1 MGTGQDNASGN
12 EQVSVSD
19 VNGVGDV
26 LVDAKGDA
34 LYTSQQEASGM
45 VLCTAGCTAI
55 WDPLTV
61 QGSRTPI
68 GATSIDGML
77 GTVERPDGTRQITF
91 DGAPLYRFTVDSG
104 PGVVS
109 GNGTTDSFGGRQF
122 TWHVATTGT
131 TTPAPSSGGTGY
143 GNGY

>member
-45 VLCTAGCTAI
+45 VLCTSGCTAI

-131 TTPAPSSGGTGY
+131 ATPAPSSGGTGY